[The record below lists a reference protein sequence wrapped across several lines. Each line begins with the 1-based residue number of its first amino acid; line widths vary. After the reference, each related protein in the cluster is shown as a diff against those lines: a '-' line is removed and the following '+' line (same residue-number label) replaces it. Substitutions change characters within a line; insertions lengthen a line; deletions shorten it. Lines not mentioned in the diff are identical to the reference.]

1 MNIVINSNRNYA
13 KLMIN
18 SRGSIFLVNTNE
30 NKVGTLLII
39 GKESEYLPSLIGKSV
54 RNEDPTLQEFDGS
67 ITLSND

>member
-30 NKVGTLLII
+30 NKVGTLLVI
-39 GKESEYLPSLIGKSV
+39 GKESEYLSSLIGKSL
-54 RNEDPTLQEFDGS
+54 RIEDSTLQEFDGS